1 MHDAHDLRGLDLN
14 LLRAL
19 AALLDTGSV
28 TRAAE
33 LAGITQPA
41 MSRALARLRSLLGD
55 AVLVR
60 AGRGM
65 VLTPRAEELRPVVAR
80 VLADVVHVLSAPG
93 AFHPA
98 ESRRVFRMAAADFF
112 TTVAV
117 PRWLA
122 HVRGIAPQVGLE
134 VVQGTHPALELES
147 GALDAVVAPP
157 RQVAGSEF
165 RRTRLLEESFEVL
178 LRSDHPALSLPWTAE
193 VWAAQP
199 HLLVAPGGRS
209 GGVVDDLLASR
220 GLQRRTAV
228 LVQSFAAAAPIV
240 AASDLV
246 VTLPARLA
254 RRVAP
259 RWELAT
265 RPVPLD
271 GLHFALDLF
280 WHARLDADPA
290 HRWFRSTWQALRPFV
305 D

>member
-1 MHDAHDLRGLDLN
+1 MHDTHEFTALDLN

-28 TRAAE
+28 TRAAA

-41 MSRALARLRSLLGD
+41 MSRALGRLRGLLGD
-55 AVLVR
+55 ALLVR

-65 VLTPRAEELRPVVAR
+65 VLTPRGEQLRPQVGR
-80 VLADVVHVLSAPG
+80 VLADVVHLLSAPG
-93 AFHPA
+93 AFDPA
-98 ESRRVFRMAAADFF
+98 GSRRVFRMAAADFF

-122 HVRGIAPQVGLE
+122 HVRGVAPQVGLE
-134 VVQGTHPALELES
+134 VVQGTHAALELES
-147 GALDAVVAPP
+147 GALDVVVAPP
-157 RQVAGSEF
+157 RQVEGGEF
-165 RRTRLLEESFEVL
+165 RRTRLMEESFEVL
-178 LRSDHPALSLPWTAE
+178 LRPDHPALGAPWTVE

-199 HLLVAPGGRS
+199 HLLVAPGGRP
-209 GGVVDDLLASR
+209 GGLVDDLLAAR
-220 GLQRRTAV
+220 GLHRRTAV
-228 LVQSFAAAAPIV
+228 LVQSFAAAPPIV

-259 RWELAT
+259 RWGLAT
-265 RPVPLD
+265 RPVPLE

-290 HRWFRSTWQALRPFV
+290 HRWFRGTWQALRPFPA
-305 D
+305 